1 MTTCKAP
8 VAFEITNQF
17 SRDLP
22 RALLASVLITDQKT
36 APSIPT
42 QLHAL
47 LWPKHPR
54 IQHLSSILCLR
65 TLLISILIL
74 LTFREINQELN
85 LMTTSKLSF
94 PQCSFPKMTL
104 PANKQRKRLF
114 TLGAQIIALIEM
126 PFGEFITL

>member
-17 SRDLP
+17 SRALP

-36 APSIPT
+36 AHSIPT

-94 PQCSFPKMTL
+94 PQCSFPKMTM
-104 PANKQRKRLF
+104 PDSKQRKRLS
-114 TLGAQIIALIEM
+114 TRGVRIIASIETL
-126 PFGEFITL
+126 FDAFIAL